1 MAHHNAPSPE
11 SSGPE
16 PDDSGLAAEP
26 TAVEADKAANGRL
39 ATLGIIRGYVLLV
52 LGVGL
57 IIFGLIGPV
66 HPGALT
72 LGGALVGFNPLFKA
86 TLAS

>member
-1 MAHHNAPSPE
+1 MADHPPLSESP
-11 SSGPE
+11 GPE

-57 IIFGLIGPV
+57 IGPV

>member
-1 MAHHNAPSPE
+1 VSDAPQA
-11 SSGPE
+11 
-16 PDDSGLAAEP
+16 DDSGLAAEP
-26 TAVEADKAANGRL
+26 TAVEADAKKTNGRL
-39 ATLGIIRGYVLLV
+39 TTLGIIRGYVLLV

-57 IIFGLIGPV
+57 IIFSVIGPI
-66 HPGALT
+66 HPGAMT